1 MRRFVGATLLLAAC
15 GGGSGVV
22 ADGVPIDIDMSHGPV
37 LVDLRDPEG
46 DSRAAVI
53 DLLAPITVIDVDDGT
68 TPSRRSTDLTLL
80 DTNGVARA
88 RLELTVTRLASCPGG
103 ECQVG
108 TDPDVHVVDTIVGG
122 DAFAP
127 AAARFDFFAQRLTI
141 LPDIAG
147 DTAARG
153 SMCEAEVPSPFRGGG
168 TLFLGGSE
176 VDFPARR
183 IAISA
188 CLAHDTSVDAP
199 VDTGADVQLVL
210 STGIGPTILTES
222 AYERWRVAAG
232 GGPAI
237 ATLPRGS
244 VWMPMGADGA
254 IDGAIG
260 TIDRMALVGYT
271 ADRRGAC
278 RQVYA
283 HHLLSDHNCAEGE
296 DCPCDDAP
304 FCKIPGIVELTPPEQ
319 IQVLI
324 VDDDHPVLQALRA
337 ELRPG
342 TPEVDGIL
350 GTGALARASVDVD
363 APNNRLLMRC
373 HAAGCQVRPD
383 LLTPDVRPTVARCLE
398 EGAALPGTPDAGV
411 PDGSV
416 TIVPGPWPGNR

>member
-1 MRRFVGATLLLAAC
+1 VRSFVGATLLLAAC
-15 GGGSGVV
+15 GGGSGIV
-22 ADGVPIDIDMSHGPV
+22 ADGVPIDLDMSHGPV

-46 DSRAAVI
+46 DPRAGVI

-80 DTNGVARA
+80 DTSGVARA
-88 RLELTVTRLASCPGG
+88 HLELTVTRLASCP
-103 ECQVG
+103 ESDCQVG
-108 TDPDVHVVDTIVGG
+108 TDPDVHVVDTVIGG
-122 DAFAP
+122 DALAP

-153 SMCEAEVPSPFRGGG
+153 SMCEAEVPAPFRGGG
-168 TLFLGGSE
+168 TLFLGGTE

-188 CLAHDTSVDAP
+188 CLAHDTSLDAP
-199 VDTGADVQLVL
+199 VDSGADVQLVL

-232 GGPAI
+232 GGPAL
-237 ATLPRGS
+237 ATLPRGR

-254 IDGAIG
+254 IEGAIG
-260 TIDRMALVGYT
+260 TIDRMALVGYD
-271 ADRRGAC
+271 ADRRGPC

-283 HHLLSDHNCAEGE
+283 HHLLTDHNCGEGD
-296 DCPCDDAP
+296 DCPCDDAQ
-304 FCKIPGIVELTPPEQ
+304 FCKVPGIVELTPPEQ
-319 IQVLI
+319 IQVVI

-350 GTGALARASVDVD
+350 GASALARASLDVD
-363 APNNRLLMRC
+363 TPNNRLLIRC

-383 LLTPDVRPTVARCLE
+383 LITDDVRTTVARCLE
-398 EGAALPGTPDAGV
+398 EGAALPPV
-411 PDGSV
+411 E
-416 TIVPGPWPGNR
+416 